1 MESKVPMNRRISCD
15 DFAKCF
21 TFSTSVSFFCATE
34 IVEMGRK
41 LLDAAPTASL
51 TQMKESKH
59 LEQMKHFQ
67 NIAALCETISDD
79 DGSLLK

>member
-1 MESKVPMNRRISCD
+1 M
-15 DFAKCF
+15 
-21 TFSTSVSFFCATE
+21 
-34 IVEMGRK
+34 EMGRK

-79 DGSLLK
+79 DGSLLKWKVAEGNGECPEAAKSQEGLIWLQETFTQ